1 MKLLDII
8 RRAGRSLR
16 EAKART
22 ILTSLAIAVGAFT
35 IVLSFAAGE
44 GGRQY
49 AKNIIDSNTNV
60 NELYVQ
66 PKQDASAFDTSTPQ
80 EYKEGPMISYGGGF
94 SLELLE
100 KADINTLESLDNVE
114 LVTPIYNASAK
125 YVTREGE
132 KEISGWY

>member
-60 NELYVQ
+60 NELYR
-66 PKQDASAFDTSTPQ
+66 
-80 EYKEGPMISYGGGF
+80 YR
-94 SLELLE
+94 LLN
-100 KADINTLESLDNVE
+100 I
-114 LVTPIYNASAK
+114 LVKLSC
-125 YVTREGE
+125 
-132 KEISGWY
+132 